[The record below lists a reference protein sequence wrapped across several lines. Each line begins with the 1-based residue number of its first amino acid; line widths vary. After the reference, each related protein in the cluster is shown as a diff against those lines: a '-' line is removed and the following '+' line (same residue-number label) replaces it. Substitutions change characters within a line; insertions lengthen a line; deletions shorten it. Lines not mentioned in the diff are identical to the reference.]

1 MEELEDKFE
10 ELEERVRQLQVD
22 MGVGATA
29 EAARALRSGDDTDV
43 QVCQRFELRKCGKE
57 NRHFFI
63 LYLQEMIGN
72 RQEREGGVESR
83 AGGKMRHFLKIVC
96 LLRLTIIFL

>member
-22 MGVGATA
+22 MGVGAAA

-43 QVCQRFELRKCGKE
+43 QVPKIK
-57 NRHFFI
+57 
-63 LYLQEMIGN
+63 
-72 RQEREGGVESR
+72 
-83 AGGKMRHFLKIVC
+83 KMR
-96 LLRLTIIFL
+96 

>member
-22 MGVGATA
+22 MGVGAAA

-57 NRHFFI
+57 NRHFSSYI
-63 LYLQEMIGN
+63 CRKWLVTDRN
-72 RQEREGGVESR
+72 
-83 AGGKMRHFLKIVC
+83 GKVAWKAELVGKC
-96 LLRLTIIFL
+96 DIFKK